1 MRFLQAPNA
10 SVVAMEAVAKD
21 LAKPKELKAPDEEEK
36 PPESEEEEDEE
47 SDE

>member
-36 PPESEEEEDEE
+36 PPESEEEDEE